1 MLRVVSHDRPIA
13 LANTSSDCELVSRV
27 SYSIAAVGRFDI
39 ARRRWATA
47 AAPPAICFGPACYIG
62 GNIGGAWTNVS
73 VTDNFTGSEV
83 SRKQWW
89 LYWRRS
95 HQLRLSTRRR
105 VGVALGGRLAE
116 GLGKFPMRLSLG
128 PSETSIKVKNPRRP
142 LRHRQLMGRFN
153 N

>member
-83 SRKQWW
+83 SRNNGGFTGGGQINCDYQLAGAWVSHW
-89 LYWRRS
+89 VDGWRRAS
-95 HQLRLSTRRR
+95 GNFRCACRSGRR
-105 VGVALGGRLAE
+105 
-116 GLGKFPMRLSLG
+116 K
-128 PSETSIKVKNPRRP
+128 PRSRSKI
-142 LRHRQLMGRFN
+142 RGAR
-153 N
+153 